1 MNSRQFRQLDPAN
14 DPRASALVF
23 AALAWGVLSFF
34 ALPLPSPAAGGDEP
48 HAADRKLVVVAPSS
62 FHASLADFLVHK
74 AKQLPTE
81 LVALEDVLK
90 DQTGVDDPEKLKR
103 FLFQRWRDDR
113 LGYALLVGD
122 VDLLPVRYMV
132 LDRVTPAAFDYAFYP
147 SDLYYADLAKADGSF
162 EDWNAS
168 RDGFHGQYFGEV
180 RGEKNKE
187 GPLNEDQ
194 VDYLPDIGIGR
205 WPVTTAEQAARV
217 ARKSIRYEQGL
228 LAGDK
233 PGRNRAALLAVAG
246 WVDSRRLL
254 DGVARDLSLRWQVT
268 KRYDAEGYPEPATPP
283 TEAALYDQL
292 NAGVGLVLH
301 TGHGETDR
309 WDQCCTVAGL
319 AEVKNADRLPVLFSV
334 GCSTAHFA
342 PLAPYDAYTDT
353 DGATHQGTDHG
364 EVFSAPPPPPAAYQ
378 RQFNRT
384 GLGEAALVHGDNGAV
399 AYIGCN
405 TGSQPCAQT
414 LLVGFA
420 KALAT
425 ADKPR
430 LGDAWAS
437 AVRYYFANE
446 RLADLRPTA
455 DWYPPSIF
463 FQGMKFMVFG
473 DPTLLMPTGE

>member
-1 MNSRQFRQLDPAN
+1 MLTAGDDETRLLDK
-14 DPRASALVF
+14 
-23 AALAWGVLSFF
+23 
-34 ALPLPSPAAGGDEP
+34 
-48 HAADRKLVVVAPSS
+48 KLVVVAPAE
-62 FHASLADFLVHK
+62 FHACLADFLAHK
-74 AKQLPTE
+74 AQQLPTE
-81 LVALEDVLK
+81 LVALEDVLQ
-90 DQTGVDDPEKLKR
+90 DRTGVDDPEKLKR

-122 VDLLPVRYMV
+122 VDLMPVRYMV

-162 EDWNAS
+162 DDWNAS
-168 RDGFHGQYFGEV
+168 RAGFREQYFGEV
-180 RGEKNKE
+180 RGEKNKD
-187 GPLNEDQ
+187 GPINEDQ
-194 VDYLPDIGIGR
+194 VDYLPDIAVGR
-205 WPVTTAEQAARV
+205 WPVSTAEQAAIA
-217 ARKSIRYEQGL
+217 ARKTIRYEQGL

-233 PGRNRAALLAVAG
+233 PGRNRAALLAVQG

-254 DGVARDLSLRWQVT
+254 DGVARELSPRWQIT
-268 KRYDAEGYPEPATPP
+268 KLYYAEGYA
-283 TEAALYDQL
+283 
-292 NAGVGLVLH
+292 VLH
-301 TGHGETDR
+301 TGHGETNR
-309 WDQCCTVAGL
+309 WDHCCTVAGL
-319 AEVKNADRLPVLFSV
+319 AKVNNADRLPVLFSV

-353 DGATHQGTDHG
+353 DGAAHRGTDHG

-384 GLGEAALVHGDNGAV
+384 GLGEAALRLGDNGAV

-437 AVRYYFANE
+437 AVRYYHAEE
-446 RLADLRPTA
+446 RLADLRPQA
-455 DWYPPSIF
+455 SWYPPSIF

-473 DPTLLMPTGE
+473 DPTLRMPAAD